1 MIRPAR
7 SLLSLVTII
16 FLDPCTLPTP
26 ILQPGFYQFFILQ
39 FTKPKD
45 SAMKQKTIYD
55 PDRLLTAVDLLAT
68 FLFAME
74 GAASAIVGN
83 LDFFGVMVLSF
94 STALGG
100 GILRDLLIGAT
111 PPASLR
117 GSLYAVVA
125 FLGGGVTFFLHH
137 VVRQIPPDVMMIL
150 DAAGL
155 GLFAVAGATKAL
167 EYKIPPLIAVLMGVI
182 TATGGGTIRC
192 MFLAQVPAILRV
204 DIYAVAA
211 LAGAAVAVAGIRKGL
226 SEPWMMTIGA
236 VVCFLLRIISVWRH
250 WNLPTAP

>member
-1 MIRPAR
+1 M
-7 SLLSLVTII
+7 

-26 ILQPGFYQFFILQ
+26 IVQPGFYQFFILQ
-39 FTKPKD
+39 FTEPKD

-55 PDRLLTAVDLLAT
+55 PDQLLTAVDLLAT

-74 GAASAIVGN
+74 GATSAIEGN

-100 GILRDLLIGAT
+100 GILRDVLIGAT

-117 GSLYAVVA
+117 GSLYAIVA

-137 VVRQIPPDVMMIL
+137 FVRQIPPDLMMIL

-167 EYKIPPLIAVLMGVI
+167 EYKIPPLIAVMMGVI
-182 TATGGGTIRC
+182 TGVGGGTIRY

-204 DIYAVAA
+204 DIYAIAA
-211 LAGAAVAVAGIRKGL
+211 LVGAAIAVIGIRRGL
-226 SEPWMMTIGA
+226 PESVAMPLGA
-236 VVCFLLRIISVWRH
+236 AACFVLRVVSVWRH
-250 WNLPTAP
+250 WSLPKVTPS